1 MTATCALCGEPMPA
15 GEEMFK
21 YHGYSGPC
29 PKPPL
34 DKGLGTQPERQEQSS
49 GGVEPIEAEAARI
62 LRQAYG
68 RLVTPDD
75 DGSFYAVIREF
86 PGCIATSDTAS
97 EALANL
103 ESVAESWLLAE
114 LDRGHNIPGPT
125 PFEWPRGASRAAY
138 ALRPISG
145 PDTRAALV
153 EAREALGPFAA
164 KAENYDGTWENIDGL
179 DLPYEDDHD
188 IGINV
193 EVGNVRHARSALASI
208 DRVLSSPPTAEP
220 LAEETTVLWRKR
232 HGCSEPRIA
241 TSRERN
247 RDVGGAP

>member
-145 PDTRAALV
+145 PDTSL
-153 EAREALGPFAA
+153 
-164 KAENYDGTWENIDGL
+164 
-179 DLPYEDDHD
+179 
-188 IGINV
+188 
-193 EVGNVRHARSALASI
+193 
-208 DRVLSSPPTAEP
+208 
-220 LAEETTVLWRKR
+220 
-232 HGCSEPRIA
+232 
-241 TSRERN
+241 RERCQAVVN
-247 RDVGGAP
+247 TMQRDAMLRQGSSVETLMAFVVAETGRTGDPSLADALPLCLYFVSDTDREEFMAAVREWKPGMITRKLP